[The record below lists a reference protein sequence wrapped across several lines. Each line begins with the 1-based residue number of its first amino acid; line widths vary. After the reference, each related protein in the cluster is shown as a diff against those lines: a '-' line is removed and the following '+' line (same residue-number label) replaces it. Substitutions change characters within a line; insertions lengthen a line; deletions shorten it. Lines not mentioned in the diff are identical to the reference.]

1 MILIMNTILIFI
13 TIILLVYFFV
23 TLKLYNENTYVK
35 SDIDHNN
42 YLIRQSNTK
51 GDDYLKTSANTLA
64 EINKR
69 ITKLIDHLDTKYAND
84 GNKNYFIKKLKENY
98 NSNVLSEAAIDN
110 RYTTY
115 TIDKQDM
122 HICLRTRDDKEN
134 VYDINLLMYVILH
147 ELAHLCN
154 YNPKGIPIQGHG
166 NEFKDIFKLL
176 VVESILL
183 NIYTYVDYTTQPEE
197 YCGIM
202 ISSTILPN
210 YEYKF
215 QINDQN
221 SNK

>member
-1 MILIMNTILIFI
+1 MNTILIFI
-13 TIILLVYFFV
+13 TVILLVYFFV
-23 TLKLYNENTYVK
+23 ILKQYNENTYVK

-147 ELAHLCN
+147 ELDHLCN

>member
-42 YLIRQSNTK
+42 YLIRQPNTK

-69 ITKLIDHLDTKYAND
+69 ITKLIDHLDTKYTND
-84 GNKNYFIKKLKENY
+84 ENKNFFIKKLKENY

-122 HICLRTRDDKEN
+122 HVCLRTRDKDEKL
-134 VYDINLLMYVILH
+134 YDINLLMYVILH

-154 YNPKGIPIQGHG
+154 YDESGNPIEGHG
-166 NEFKDIFKLL
+166 KEFKDIFYLF
-176 VVESILL
+176 VVEAIKLGV
-183 NIYTYVDYTTQPEE
+183 YTYIDYTEKPQE

-202 ISSTILPN
+202 VSSTILPKFD
-210 YEYKF
+210 YKY
-215 QINDQN
+215 I
-221 SNK
+221 

>member
-42 YLIRQSNTK
+42 YLIRQPNTK

-69 ITKLIDHLDTKYAND
+69 ITKLIDHLDTKYTND
-84 GNKNYFIKKLKENY
+84 ENKNFFIKKLKENY

-122 HICLRTRDDKEN
+122 HICLRTRDSKEEI
-134 VYDINLLMYVILH
+134 YDINLLMYVILH

-154 YNPKGIPIQGHG
+154 YNQNGIPIQGHG
-166 NEFKDIFKLL
+166 DERKNIFKLL

-210 YEYKF
+210 YEYEF
-215 QINDQN
+215 QINDHN
-221 SNK
+221 

>member
-13 TIILLVYFFV
+13 TVILLVYFFV
-23 TLKLYNENTYVK
+23 TFKLYNENTYVK
-35 SDIDHNN
+35 SDIDNNN

-51 GDDYLKTSANTLA
+51 GGDYLKTSANMLA

-69 ITKLIDHLDTKYAND
+69 VTKLIDHLDKKYAND
-84 GNKNYFIKKLKENY
+84 ENKNFFIKKLKDNY

-122 HICLRTRDDKEN
+122 HICLRTRDDKEKI
-134 VYDINLLMYVILH
+134 YDINLLMYVILH

-154 YNPKGIPIQGHG
+154 YNVNGIPIQGHG
-166 NEFKDIFKLL
+166 DEFKNIFKIL
-176 VVESILL
+176 VIESILL
-183 NIYTYVDYTTQPEE
+183 NIYTYIDYTTQPEE
-197 YCGIM
+197 YCGII

-215 QINDQN
+215 QI
-221 SNK
+221 SNHN

>member
-42 YLIRQSNTK
+42 YLIRQPNTK

-69 ITKLIDHLDTKYAND
+69 ITKLIDHLYTKYAND
-84 GNKNYFIKKLKENY
+84 ENKNFFIKKLKENY

-122 HICLRTRDDKEN
+122 HICLRTRDSKEEI
-134 VYDINLLMYVILH
+134 YDINLLMYVILH

-154 YNPKGIPIQGHG
+154 YNQNGIPIQGHG
-166 NEFKDIFKLL
+166 DEFKNIFKLL

-210 YEYKF
+210 FEYEF
-215 QINDQN
+215 QINDHN
-221 SNK
+221 